1 MRKKKSIHQTLHGYD
16 GGHRML
22 ASSAAL
28 PTAVERHLL
37 ELTDLSGSRVD
48 GFDEYFTGY
57 RIPSTDTYAFSKTWY
72 AFEME
77 RPGCV
82 WTQTLLLKPSHISSI
97 SSLSVLLALLVR
109 PSRGDYT
116 YYKDVVE
123 IPEGDGPVKG
133 YSQDLGIWPS
143 TEGFELYA
151 AAFQNLFER
160 IRRVI
165 VFTSHDRRYDQLAL
179 GIWSQLW
186 ASLRLDFSFCTASF
200 SNRYIG
206 RQAFTLQIAPA
217 QNIGAFRSSLAQDE
231 TGPKSTSTSLIDA
244 SNFKPPRISQERY
257 VRMYETFL
265 HLIQGNK
272 SGEDFQV
279 LEFVKYFGD
288 KLPPYRKNFGW
299 LVRLYDLIDAPEP
312 DLEEIA
318 VAIEAKFGNKEEQI
332 ELKQSLFGARSS
344 SAVKGSRDLPSLR
357 PLAPESDLLKFL
369 LYSKHTKSLDV
380 VDLDLRNRFSSIWS
394 DDTAFASDLL
404 LNLPDS
410 GTFTDIQ
417 NEFMSVASN
426 TIDSDLFHSIL
437 VSHPK
442 LADRLL
448 AGNIGLAKQSAVWK
462 LEESLQDEVFDLL
475 TKKDGKAPL
484 KKRAEKLWKDI
495 VWAMLSA
502 GNDRFVGQLSEI
514 VKERLPAWILDWSS
528 EQPGVELSFGRWN
541 DFLWH
546 DEEKLVKWAAH
557 NPSHLEVLAGIAR
570 YLNPNS
576 KEVKRDGSTVWLHL
590 ATSGLSCLPGPIQL
604 DVGVFL
610 TALGLADNDAQSS
623 ELLNE
628 SFSIVYDAANSNRIQ
643 YWNWQRLEPVVPNG
657 GIIWGWDRCRR
668 LEEAVI
674 ARVLDRG
681 WPTEILLR
689 IAKSE
694 HLLWRLIDR
703 AAGHSRM
710 RKALWRLS
718 DRIRS
723 NEILVPDW
731 QAEVLERYLN

>member
-1 MRKKKSIHQTLHGYD
+1 MRKKQSIHQTLHGYD
-16 GGHRML
+16 GGHRLL
-22 ASSAAL
+22 ASSSPL
-28 PTAVERHLL
+28 TNVVERHLL

-57 RIPSTDTYAFSKTWY
+57 RIPNTDTYAFSKTWY

-82 WTQTLLLKPSHISSI
+82 WTQTLLLEPSHVSSI
-97 SSLSVLLALLVR
+97 SSLSVLLDQMVR
-109 PSRGDYT
+109 PIRGDYA

-123 IPEGDGPVKG
+123 IPEGDGTVKG
-133 YSQDLGIWPS
+133 STQDLGIWPS
-143 TEGFELYA
+143 SEGFELYA

-160 IRRVI
+160 IRRII
-165 VFTSHDRRYDQLAL
+165 VFASHDRRYDQLAL

-231 TGPKSTSTSLIDA
+231 TGPRSTGTSLIDA
-244 SNFKPPRISQERY
+244 SNFKPPRLSQERY
-257 VRMYETFL
+257 VRIYETFL
-265 HLIQGNK
+265 NLIQGNN
-272 SGEDFQV
+272 SGEDFQI

-312 DLEEIA
+312 NLEEIA
-318 VAIEAKFGNKEEQI
+318 VAIEAKFGDKVEQK
-332 ELKQSLFGARSS
+332 ELKHSLFGARSN
-344 SAVKGSRDLPSLR
+344 SAAKVSRNGPLLR

-369 LYSKHTKSLDV
+369 LYSNHTKSLDV
-380 VDLDLRNRFSSIWS
+380 VELDLPNRFAAIWS
-394 DDTAFASDLL
+394 DQAAFASDLL
-404 LNLPDS
+404 QNLPES
-410 GTFTDIQ
+410 ETFTEIQ
-417 NEFMSVASN
+417 NEFLSVAAN
-426 TIDSDLFHSIL
+426 NIDGDLFQSIL
-437 VSHPK
+437 ISNPK

-448 AGNIGLAKQSAVWK
+448 AGNIGLAKQPAVWK
-462 LEESLQDEVFDLL
+462 LDESLQDEVFDLVS
-475 TKKDGKAPL
+475 KKHGKAPL

-502 GNDRFVGQLSEI
+502 GNDRFVGEISEI
-514 VKERLPAWILDWSS
+514 VNQRLPAWILDWSS
-528 EQPGVELSFGRWN
+528 EQAGFELSFGRWN

-546 DEEKLVKWAAH
+546 DEKKLVQWAAH
-557 NPSHLEVLAGIAR
+557 NPSSLEVLAGIAR

-576 KEVKRDGSTVWLHL
+576 KEVRRDGSALWLHL
-590 ATSGLSCLPGPIQL
+590 ATSELSSLPEPVQL
-604 DVGVFL
+604 DVSVFL
-610 TALGLADNDAQSS
+610 TALGLGDTDVQSY
-623 ELLNE
+623 ELLSE

-643 YWNWQRLEPVVPNG
+643 YWNWQRLEGVVPNG

-689 IAKSE
+689 TAKSE
-694 HLLWRLIDR
+694 FLLWRLVDR
-703 AAGHSRM
+703 AAGYSRM

-723 NEILVPDW
+723 NDMLVPAW